1 MDEWIYRDKI
11 NRNSLIYKTYF
22 NSNRLYESFNKV
34 DGRDFFVL
42 FGFKL
47 RFSYKKSNL

>member
-1 MDEWIYRDKI
+1 MDEWKYRDKR

-22 NSNRLYESFNKV
+22 NSNRLYKSFNKV
-34 DGRDFFVL
+34 DSRYLVVL

-47 RFSYKKSNL
+47 RFSYKK